1 MYDRKK
7 KLFLLFIIFLCLHD
21 LQFSERINKIYFTIN
36 HENSFQNN
44 QKRNYFSYFYQ
55 HKLFKIVLKENN
67 T

>member
-36 HENSFQNN
+36 HENSFQN

-55 HKLFKIVLKENN
+55 HKLFKNCFKRK
-67 T
+67 

>member
-44 QKRNYFSYFYQ
+44 QKRNYL
-55 HKLFKIVLKENN
+55 LFLSTQIV
-67 T
+67 